1 MSMDQLRR
9 AYDVPA
15 KRGGRIE
22 FIDSNGAKWRGTIRS
37 ERNESL
43 RVSLD
48 GLRRIAILHP
58 TWNIKYL

>member
-1 MSMDQLRR
+1 MSMDQLRK

-15 KRGGRIE
+15 KRGIRIE
-22 FIDSNGAKWRGTIRS
+22 FTDSNGSKWRGTIRS
-37 ERNESL
+37 SRYDRL

-48 GLRRIAILHP
+48 GLREISTLHP

>member
-1 MSMDQLRR
+1 MSMDQLRK

-22 FIDSNGAKWRGTIRS
+22 FTDSNGAKWRGIIRS
-37 ERNESL
+37 SRYARL

-48 GLRRIAILHP
+48 GLRTISILHP

>member
-1 MSMDQLRR
+1 MSMDQLRK

-22 FIDSNGAKWRGTIRS
+22 FTDTNGSVWRGIIRS
-37 ERNESL
+37 ERNARL
-43 RVSLD
+43 RVTLD
-48 GLRRIAILHP
+48 GLREISILHP

>member
-22 FIDSNGAKWRGTIRS
+22 FTDTNGSVWRGTIRS
-37 ERNESL
+37 ERNARL
-43 RVSLD
+43 RVTLD
-48 GLRRIAILHP
+48 GLRKPSILHP